1 MLRCPLSPS
10 HEAFG
15 YHLNLDVCADDGSSQ
30 SGSNQIGPPR
40 SGTSTPVPATA
51 TGSSMRVRFTS
62 DFIFQGDGSNHRT
75 GFAATMT
82 CVVTTC
88 NGNQGTTFLNSTSG
102 SARISLISYTDNN
115 DCYWSLSCSGGLG
128 PRLTFT
134 SLSTEQK
141 SITSCSASTHY
152 SSGYVCQNVFALAN
166 EWAIAGSNNGAAP
179 IGSWIKLNFAA
190 AQAVNTLK
198 FAQRGSDTRSR
209 DLRVEFSDG
218 STTVVTVADD
228 TLLHSF
234 SLPAT
239 TTTFVKLTIQT
250 TYSAATDS
258 NTGAKQIELWGPFT
272 SLNTEQKSIT
282 SCSASTH
289 YSSGYV
295 CQNVFALANEW
306 AIAGSNNGAAPIGSW
321 IKLNFAAAQAVN
333 TLKFA
338 QRSTATGLDTRSR
351 DLRVEF
357 SDGSTTV
364 VTVADDTLLHSFSLP
379 ATTTTFVKLTIQ
391 TTHSTGSSPNTG
403 AKQIELWGPQTYFQK
418 PITSCSASTHY
429 SSGYVCQ
436 NVFALANEWAIAGS
450 NNGAAPVGSWIK
462 LNFAAAQAVNILK
475 FAQRP
480 FSTGV
485 VTRSRDLRVEF
496 SDGST
501 TVVTVA
507 DDTLLHSFPLPAT
520 TTTFVKLT
528 IQTTYSAGTDS
539 NTGAKQIELW
549 GPNQDYIY
557 LCTTSCQH

>member
-250 TYSAATDS
+250 T
-258 NTGAKQIELWGPFT
+258 
-272 SLNTEQKSIT
+272 
-282 SCSASTH
+282 
-289 YSSGYV
+289 
-295 CQNVFALANEW
+295 
-306 AIAGSNNGAAPIGSW
+306 
-321 IKLNFAAAQAVN
+321 
-333 TLKFA
+333 
-338 QRSTATGLDTRSR
+338 
-351 DLRVEF
+351 
-357 SDGSTTV
+357 
-364 VTVADDTLLHSFSLP
+364 
-379 ATTTTFVKLTIQ
+379 
-391 TTHSTGSSPNTG
+391 HSTGSSPNTG

-549 GPNQDYIY
+549 GPNQDHIY